1 MVTFGETRAQTSRK
15 CVAVQGVKP
24 YKVIQKN
31 KNCFFCTHSFLL
43 WNNSLKMLIVD
54 IFLLVKEPL
63 VAPFSETRA
72 VTLWNDIVK
81 QGVKISKA

>member
-15 CVAVQGVKP
+15 CVAVQGINLTKSS
-24 YKVIQKN
+24 KKTKN
-31 KNCFFCTHSFLL
+31 YFVCTHPFLL

-63 VAPFSETRA
+63 VAAFSETRA
-72 VTLWNDIVK
+72 VT
-81 QGVKISKA
+81 S

>member
-15 CVAVQGVKP
+15 CVAVQGIKP

-31 KNCFFCTHSFLL
+31 KNYFVCTHPILL
-43 WNNSLKMLIVD
+43 WNNNLKMLIVD

-63 VAPFSETRA
+63 VAAFSETRA
-72 VTLWNDIVK
+72 VISWNDIVK
-81 QGVKISKA
+81 QGMKISKA